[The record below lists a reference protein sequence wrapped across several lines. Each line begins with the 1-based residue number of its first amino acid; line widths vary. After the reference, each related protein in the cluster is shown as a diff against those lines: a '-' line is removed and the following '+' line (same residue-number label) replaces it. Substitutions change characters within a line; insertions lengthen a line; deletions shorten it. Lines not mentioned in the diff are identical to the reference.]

1 MSRNE
6 DAGCRPL
13 RHPDQRVFFGSPCW
27 LAATTTAMIVFQS
40 YLKRGQLASKA

>member
-1 MSRNE
+1 MRG
-6 DAGCRPL
+6 AGLCVIPISVCSLDLHAGWR
-13 RHPDQRVFFGSPCW
+13 